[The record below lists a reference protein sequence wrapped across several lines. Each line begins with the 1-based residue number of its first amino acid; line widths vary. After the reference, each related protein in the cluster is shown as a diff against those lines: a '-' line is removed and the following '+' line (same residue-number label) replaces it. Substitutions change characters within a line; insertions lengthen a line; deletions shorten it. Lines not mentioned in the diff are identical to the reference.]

1 MDESQTLSPLLIDQF
16 AVGVAIMAVLM
27 CGGTLIRSQLLG
39 LVVQALCLVAIC
51 GQLSREEHSVYLLL
65 LTLAMLIV
73 KAIGIPAY
81 LHVAAKRMGLVRD
94 KGASLHP
101 ALALMISCGLMIL
114 GYALIPLFEVPALLH
129 PLSAGMAV
137 TLIFIGM
144 FLMISR
150 KLAVSQVI
158 GFLTLE
164 NGISLYGLTQTRNMP
179 LVLEM
184 AIVFEVL
191 VGVLIAVLVIFRV
204 SRFEHVDAAQLR
216 GLRH

>member
-1 MDESQTLSPLLIDQF
+1 MNPIQIDQI
-16 AVGVAIMAVLM
+16 AVGVAVVAVLM

-39 LVVQALCLVAIC
+39 LVCQALLLVGIC
-51 GQLSREEHSVYLLL
+51 VLIGFTEHSAYLLL
-65 LTLAMLIV
+65 LALAMLVV
-73 KAIGIPAY
+73 KGIGIPAY
-81 LHVAAKRMGLVRD
+81 LHIATQRMGLVRD

-101 ALALMISCGLMIL
+101 TLALMIGSGLLIL
-114 GYALIPLFEVPALLH
+114 GYVLIPQFEVPAMLH
-129 PLSAGMAV
+129 PLSSGMAV
-137 TLIFIGM
+137 TLVFTGM

-158 GFLTLE
+158 GFLMME

-179 LVLEM
+179 LLLEM

-204 SRFEHVDAAQLR
+204 SRFEHVDPAQLR

>member
-1 MDESQTLSPLLIDQF
+1 MIDQF
-16 AVGVAIMAVLM
+16 AVGVAVVAVLM

-39 LVVQALCLVAIC
+39 LVVQALCLAVIC
-51 GQLSREEHSVYLLL
+51 ALLSFDERSIYLLL
-65 LTLAMLIV
+65 LALAMLIV
-73 KAIGIPAY
+73 KGIAIPAY
-81 LHVAAKRMGLVRD
+81 LHLAANRMGLLRD

-101 ALALMISCGLMIL
+101 ALALLIGCATLIL
-114 GYALIPLFEVPALLH
+114 GYALIPQFEVPAMLH
-129 PLSAGMAV
+129 PLSSGMAV

-144 FLMISR
+144 FIMISR

-179 LVLEM
+179 LLLEM

-216 GLRH
+216 GLKH

>member
-1 MDESQTLSPLLIDQF
+1 MSLLQIDQI
-16 AVGVAIMAVLM
+16 AVGVAVVAVLM

-39 LVVQALCLVAIC
+39 LVVQALLLAAVCAL
-51 GQLSREEHSVYLLL
+51 LSLSEHSTYLLL
-65 LTLAMLIV
+65 LALAMLIV
-73 KAIGIPAY
+73 KGIGIPAY
-81 LHVAAKRMGLVRD
+81 LHIAAKRMGLVRD

-101 ALALMISCGLMIL
+101 SLALMIGCGLLIL
-114 GYALIPLFEVPALLH
+114 GYMLIPQFEVPAMLR

-137 TLIFIGM
+137 ALIFIGM
-144 FLMISR
+144 FVMISR
-150 KLAVSQVI
+150 KLAVSQVV
-158 GFLTLE
+158 GFLIME

-179 LVLEM
+179 LLLEM

-191 VGVLIAVLVIFRV
+191 VCVLIAVVVIFRV